1 MPVLVEADAT
11 TAGVLAPTLASGTHV
26 VTGSA
31 EVLTWLQRRDD
42 YVVVVGPTFDAT
54 AAAMLAD
61 QVRSQHPATTV
72 VLIRHMI
79 SPDVYAR
86 AMQHGIGAVVAADDP
101 AALTAAVQRARQ
113 NWEAIHGPSSKGN
126 ERQGRVLTVFSPKGG
141 VGKTTMAVNLGLA
154 LVERHA
160 SVCLLDLDLAFGDI
174 AITLQLIP
182 DHTIAEAA
190 DAEEHLDYALL
201 HTLLTR
207 HESSLMILAA
217 PTHPEGREHIPASL
231 VRRVITTLR
240 SHFDFVI
247 IDTPPGFDDQVLG
260 ALDET
265 DEVIVVATLDVPTI
279 KNTKVALETLDL
291 LGLLRNN
298 RHLVLNRADEEVGLS
313 RGNVEDILAMK
324 VTVSLPSDIAVA
336 SATNHGQPIV
346 VSKPDH
352 PVSRAIT
359 NLATT
364 LSGDQRPAEG
374 PASTKRGLFARVR
387 KH

>member
-54 AAAMLAD
+54 AAAALAD

-160 SVCLLDLDLAFGDI
+160 SVCLLDLDYNLPVQVRDQA
-174 AITLQLIP
+174 L
-182 DHTIAEAA
+182 AEAG
-190 DAEEHLDYALL
+190 EVER
-201 HTLLTR
+201 T
-207 HESSLMILAA
+207 
-217 PTHPEGREHIPASL
+217 GGGG
-231 VRRVITTLR
+231 VQ
-240 SHFDFVI
+240 
-247 IDTPPGFDDQVLG
+247 PGD
-260 ALDET
+260 
-265 DEVIVVATLDVPTI
+265 
-279 KNTKVALETLDL
+279 
-291 LGLLRNN
+291 R
-298 RHLVLNRADEEVGLS
+298 
-313 RGNVEDILAMK
+313 
-324 VTVSLPSDIAVA
+324 
-336 SATNHGQPIV
+336 
-346 VSKPDH
+346 
-352 PVSRAIT
+352 
-359 NLATT
+359 
-364 LSGDQRPAEG
+364 
-374 PASTKRGLFARVR
+374 
-387 KH
+387 